1 MSRLHIAFTLCDA
14 DGWETECTVPAKHE
28 VCPRCD
34 GTGSHTNPSIDGNGI
49 TASEMD
55 EAGDDFREDYLSG
68 VYDVRCEQCRGLR
81 VVLAPN
87 LDAASPAQRDAWEAH
102 QRVQAEIDR
111 DDYSERM
118 LRRMEGGW

>member
-55 EAGDDFREDYLSG
+55 EAGDDFR
-68 VYDVRCEQCRGLR
+68 GLR